1 MTLIAIVLMIID
13 GRTNHLQFVRQV
25 FALPIAAVHYFVDFP
40 VRIAYIAREEWRSH
54 QILLANNKALS
65 EQNLLLRAN
74 LQRLIALESEN
85 TYLKALLKSSK
96 SVRTKVLIADILA
109 VDTEPFIN
117 QVVLNKGKRD
127 GLYIGQ
133 PVLDATG
140 VMGQVIH
147 VGPISSRL
155 LLINDQKSGVA
166 VQNVRSGARATA
178 VGDGYS
184 GKLRLLYVPK
194 TADIK
199 INDIFITSGL
209 SNHYPEGYPVGRV
222 VYLHREPA
230 GQFATVYLE
239 PSARLSS
246 SHQVLLVWSPK
257 HA

>member
-1 MTLIAIVLMIID
+1 MIVD
-13 GRTNHLQFVRQV
+13 GRTNHLQFVRQL
-25 FALPIAAVHYFVDFP
+25 FAMPVAAIHYLVDVP
-40 VRIAYIAREEWRSH
+40 AHLAYLGSEHLKSH
-54 QILLANNKALS
+54 QSLTIDNQTLS
-65 EQNLLLRAN
+65 KQNLLLRAE
-74 LQRLIALESEN
+74 LQRLVALESEN
-85 TYLKALLKSSK
+85 KYLKALLKSSK
-96 SVRTKVLIADILA
+96 TIRSKVLIADVLA

-117 QVVLNKGKRD
+117 QVILNKGSRE
-127 GLYIGQ
+127 GLYVGQ

-140 VMGQVIH
+140 VMGQVIQ

-166 VQNVRSGARATA
+166 IQNVRSGVRATA

-209 SNHYPEGYPVGRV
+209 SDHYPEGYPVGRV
-222 VYLHREPA
+222 IYVHREPV

-239 PSARLSS
+239 PSARLNS

-257 HA
+257 YA